1 VIKTKQNQQ
10 GRSGRSF
17 KGDPNVLSEIEIDHN
32 SGMPRAPTAK
42 KRPAA
47 RRSEAPEPEVEKKFL
62 ALDGRP
68 EAKKRRRRGA
78 ESEGPAAQGPV
89 SKIKAAKRKAAAMK
103 ADVPTEEELLADIP
117 AVTTTQEQEH
127 LEEYLHMFRKLRRLI
142 RKAERDCLESNNPR
156 GYYAVCTLYSAQRE
170 VIADIRAISDASGQV
185 KYLDDH
191 VLQPLTRSVGQN
203 LLDVYYQVRKLIIET
218 SNPKDT
224 QFAISKHEE
233 LIKEQGRFLQAS
245 YQEYLIKTSKY
256 LLGETK

>member
-1 VIKTKQNQQ
+1 MIKTRRAQREN
-10 GRSGRSF
+10 
-17 KGDPNVLSEIEIDHN
+17 DPSEIEIDHN
-32 SGMPRAPTAK
+32 SGMPKAPKAK

-47 RRSEAPEPEVEKKFL
+47 KRANEAQEPEVEKKFL

-78 ESEGPAAQGPV
+78 ESEDPSPGSVG
-89 SKIKAAKRKAAAMK
+89 KIKAAKRKAARLK
-103 ADVPTEEELLADIP
+103 ADVPTEDELLAEIP

-185 KYLDDH
+185 KYLDAH
-191 VLQPLTRSVGQN
+191 VLQPLTRTIGQN

-233 LIKEQGRFLQAS
+233 LIKEQGRFLQSS
-245 YQEYLIKTSKY
+245 YQEYLTKTSKY